1 MIAPAK
7 LGPYQIVRRLGKS
20 VADVYLAID
29 TEAGRRV
36 ALKLIPLGGDAVNRM
51 VIEAERRGASI
62 QRELHSADPR
72 MIEVYDYG
80 ERDGWFFVAMQ
91 YVEGRNLAEVL
102 RGGALEPVRAA
113 AIALELCEQLDKFH
127 SWQSTVVHGDIKP
140 ANIHLGPTDT
150 VRLLDFG
157 IAKMLRPDCAAT
169 AHLFGSPGYCSP
181 ERLERSQVDQQSDLW
196 AVGATL
202 YEMLAGAPPYQSDST
217 RKLEALIRSKRPP
230 AALPARVP
238 RTLRLIVSKAMAPQ
252 PSRRYPSARDL
263 QADLQAFLERRPT
276 MAEKERR
283 GFSAGPTMDAARQA
297 LRRATRTVARAR
309 RSLQVAGAAAWF
321 AGGMALWIGSSSAWE
336 MWHARPTSAA
346 AVRAPATGP
355 AKPKPQPDLPAKSP
369 AQTIPDLAGLY
380 RAEAER
386 SLAASP
392 ADWLKAEVLL
402 ERAVEQGDR
411 DARTAGELA
420 LSRGWAAIER
430 LSGGQYAGTAAARER
445 AYAREQ
451 LKLAADKLP
460 GDARVS
466 AGLASAALAPRPAPA
481 PKKPARKA
489 AVYRRKQW
497 R

>member
-36 ALKLIPLGGDAVNRM
+36 ALKLIPLNGDAVNRM

-72 MIEVYDYG
+72 MIEIYDYG

-91 YVEGRNLAEVL
+91 YVEGHNLAEVL

-140 ANIHLGPTDT
+140 ANIHLGPADT

-169 AHLFGSPGYCSP
+169 SHLFGSPGYCSP

-238 RTLRLIVSKAMAPQ
+238 RPLRLIVSKAMAPQ
-252 PSRRYPSARDL
+252 PARRYPSARDL
-263 QADLQAFLERRPT
+263 QADLHAFLTHRPPAAER
-276 MAEKERR
+276 ERR
-283 GFSAGPTMDAARQA
+283 GFAAGPTIDAARQV
-297 LRRATRTVARAR
+297 LLRATRIMARAR
-309 RSLQVAGAAAWF
+309 RSLRVAGAAAWF
-321 AGGMALWIGSSSAWE
+321 AGGMALWIGGSYAWD
-336 MWHARPTSAA
+336 MWHARSTSAA
-346 AVRAPATGP
+346 AVRGPARGP
-355 AKPKPQPDLPAKSP
+355 AKPMPQPDALAKPPAP
-369 AQTIPDLAGLY
+369 AIVDLAGLY

-386 SLAASP
+386 SIAASP

-430 LSGGQYAGTAAARER
+430 LSGGQYAGAAAARER

-451 LKLAADKLP
+451 LQLAADKLP
-460 GDARVS
+460 GDSRVT
-466 AGLASAALAPRPAPA
+466 AGLSSSALAPAA
-481 PKKPARKA
+481 KKPVRKA
-489 AVYRRKQW
+489 AVYRRKPW